1 MSEDHG
7 HGDHST
13 SRRGLYLAAA
23 LAVTSVMLATLA
35 ACRRTESAPPAPAFA
50 TPQAAVI
57 ELAKAVKGGDLAKV
71 MAIFGPDAQALV
83 DTSDP
88 VTARRNQQVFS
99 VAFSEYWRVVP
110 AGLGRATLVVG
121 FEEWPFPIPLVKDG
135 GKWRFDTAAGKEEI
149 LARRIGR
156 NELAAIR
163 ICRTYVAAQRL
174 YARYGHDGKPAGIY
188 AAAFRS
194 DPARENGLYWQ
205 ARHGQRRSPLGDLL
219 AAASIDRRRASRV
232 ERRAAALPR
241 LLLPH
246 PHGARGRG
254 VRRCAG
260 LRRRWETHR
269 RLRARCLAGAVRRD
283 RNRDLRGQPGRRRL
297 RAGSRAPKPTRPRG
311 PSRPTTRIRPGR
323 PIADGR
329 PGVAAESEALVTRD
343 GISSGTEAR
352 ELRGVPRRLRGGGT
366 RVTEA
371 ISSA

>member
-1 MSEDHG
+1 MA
-7 HGDHST
+7 ST

-35 ACRRTESAPPAPAFA
+35 ACRRTESAPPAPAFE

-110 AGLGRATLVVG
+110 TGLGRATLVVG

-135 GKWRFDTAAGKEEI
+135 GKWRFDTAAGREEI

-163 ICRTYVAAQRL
+163 VCRAYVAAQRI
-174 YARYGHDGKPAGIY
+174 YAKYGHDGKPAGIY

-205 ARHGQRRSPLGDLL
+205 ARHGQRRSPVGDLL
-219 AAASIDRRRASRV
+219 AAASIDTVAVARRASNEGPQPFHGYYFRILTAQG
-232 ERRAAALPR
+232 AAASG
-241 LLLPH
+241 
-246 PHGARGRG
+246 GARDY
-254 VRRCAG
+254 V
-260 LRRRWETHR
+260 RRWETHR

-297 RAGSRAPKPTRPRG
+297 RAGSRPRNRRG
-311 PSRPTTRIRPGR
+311 RAGHLELQPGFDLGGESLTNGRASR
-323 PIADGR
+323 
-329 PGVAAESEALVTRD
+329 LK
-343 GISSGTEAR
+343 AR
-352 ELRGVPRRLRGGGT
+352 R
-366 RVTEA
+366 
-371 ISSA
+371 S

>member
-1 MSEDHG
+1 MASA
-7 HGDHST
+7 
-13 SRRGLYLAAA
+13 SRRGLYLAGA
-23 LAVTSVMLATLA
+23 LAASSVMLATLA
-35 ACRRTESAPPAPAFA
+35 ACRRTESAPPAPGFE

-121 FEEWPFPIPLVKDG
+121 FEEWPFPIPLVKEG
-135 GKWRFDTAAGKEEI
+135 GKWRFDTAAGKEEV

-163 ICRTYVAAQRL
+163 ICRTYVAAQRI
-174 YARYGHDGKPAGIY
+174 YAKYGHDGKPAGIY

-219 AAASIDRRRASRV
+219 AAASIDSAAGRASNEGPQPFHGYYFRILTAQG
-232 ERRAAALPR
+232 AAASG
-241 LLLPH
+241 
-246 PHGARGRG
+246 GARDYVVDGKLTGGFALVAWPAQYDVTGIVTFVVNQNG
-254 VRRCAG
+254 VVF
-260 LRRRWETHR
+260 E
-269 RLRARCLAGAVRRD
+269 
-283 RNRDLRGQPGRRRL
+283 RDL
-297 RAGSRAPKPTRPRG
+297 G
-311 PSRPTTRIRPGR
+311 PET
-323 PIADGR
+323 D
-329 PGVAAESEALVTRD
+329 AA
-343 GISSGTEAR
+343 AR
-352 ELRGVPRRLRGGGT
+352 
-366 RVTEA
+366 A
-371 ISSA
+371 ISTYNPDSTWAANR

>member
-1 MSEDHG
+1 MA
-7 HGDHST
+7 ST
-13 SRRGLYLAAA
+13 SRRRLYLAAA
-23 LAVTSVMLATLA
+23 LAVTSVMLATVA
-35 ACRRTESAPPAPAFA
+35 ACRRTESAPPAPAFE

-57 ELAKAVKGGDLAKV
+57 ELAKAVKGGDLAEV

-110 AGLGRATLVVG
+110 TGLGRATLVVG

-163 ICRTYVAAQRL
+163 VCRAYVAAQRR

-219 AAASIDRRRASRV
+219 AAASIDAPPRVARRTKGRSPSTATTSASSRRKGPRRPAVRGITSSMGNSPAASRS
-232 ERRAAALPR
+232 L
-241 LLLPH
+241 
-246 PHGARGRG
+246 
-254 VRRCAG
+254 
-260 LRRRWETHR
+260 
-269 RLRARCLAGAVRRD
+269 
-283 RNRDLRGQPGRRRL
+283 PGRR
-297 RAGSRAPKPTRPRG
+297 S
-311 PSRPTTRIRPGR
+311 TT
-323 PIADGR
+323 
-329 PGVAAESEALVTRD
+329 
-343 GISSGTEAR
+343 
-352 ELRGVPRRLRGGGT
+352 
-366 RVTEA
+366 
-371 ISSA
+371 